1 LYLGLVP
8 YSRRH
13 GGHQGWR
20 ALAIA
25 AQADAVI
32 FEPGAERI
40 GWDAVTPVSGM
51 ALRPG
56 SGDAQPTDGRLKA
69 GQLGTRDLTV
79 STVANIGPG
88 IDFYF
93 AFGVIAVTAGVAAPL
108 TIVAAGIAVV
118 FLAATVAEFT
128 RAEPSA
134 GSFITYVESGLG
146 ARAGVVTAL
155 LVTVGYTVAIA
166 GVFTMAGGM
175 VTMTLDH
182 YTSVHVPWEPLSVVL
197 TIAAIWVTA
206 KGVKLSTAAV
216 GIALVAQIAVML
228 AVCAIT
234 LVDQGGQLSGAPF
247 SWAHLSGGLSGLS
260 RGFPLALY
268 MFIGWENGPA
278 LAEECRDPKHTVP
291 RALYLSIAIAT
302 ALFLLFA
309 YATITGF
316 HYDVSSIGRTS
327 VPFLT
332 IADHALGGVA
342 VLAWIAGIV
351 SVLAALVAGSSS
363 QARMLYDGGRTG
375 LLPAP
380 LGRLRPQTNTP
391 VNALIAMGA
400 VGLGIIVVW
409 WLTHVISGH
418 TRSLNPV
425 SLYAECSTMGTIVIL
440 AVYLLTNLSL
450 PVFMWRHH
458 RATFSPIRHIVVPTV
473 GSAVLIV
480 PFIEL
485 CAPGQPSPYN
495 VFPYLA
501 LALVVLAAAIAWAVV
516 RRNPSAGVAPATPST
531 ND

>member
-1 LYLGLVP
+1 
-8 YSRRH
+8 
-13 GGHQGWR
+13 
-20 ALAIA
+20 
-25 AQADAVI
+25 
-32 FEPGAERI
+32 
-40 GWDAVTPVSGM
+40 VTPVSGI

-56 SGDAQPTDGRLKA
+56 SDDAHPTDGGLKA

-155 LVTVGYTVAIA
+155 LVCVGYTVAIA

-182 YTSVHVPWEPLSVVL
+182 YTSLHVPWIPLSVVL

-228 AVCAIT
+228 AVCVIV
-234 LVDQGGQLSGAPF
+234 LVDQRGRLSGVPF
-247 SWAHLSGGLSGLS
+247 SWAHLSGGLTGLS

-278 LAEECRDPKHTVP
+278 LAEECRDPRRTVP
-291 RALYLSIAIAT
+291 RALFLSIAIGT

-316 HYDVSSIGRTS
+316 HYNISSIGRTS

-332 IADHALGGVA
+332 VADHDLGGAA

-351 SVLAALVAGSSS
+351 SVLAALMAGSSS

-380 LGRLRPQTNTP
+380 LGRLRQQTNTP
-391 VNALIAMGA
+391 VNALIAMGT
-400 VGLGIIVVW
+400 VGLGIIIVW
-409 WLTHVISGH
+409 WLTHVISGD
-418 TRSLNPV
+418 TRSMNPV
-425 SLYAECSTMGTIVIL
+425 GLYAECSTMGTIVIL
-440 AVYLLTNLSL
+440 VVYLLTNLSL
-450 PVFMWRHH
+450 PVFMWRQH
-458 RATFSPIRHIVVPTV
+458 RATFSPIRHIVLPAAGT
-473 GSAVLIV
+473 AVLIV

-495 VFPYLA
+495 AFPYLT
-501 LALVVLAAAIAWAVV
+501 LAVVVLAAGIAWVV
-516 RRNPSAGVAPATPST
+516 VHRNPSAGMTPATQPTSG
-531 ND
+531 